1 MFRSTGFRFIV
12 VAFLVLVMNIP
23 MSLVSD
29 VVWERARYSD
39 ETVADISREWG
50 GSQLLSGPVLVIPVT
65 EELRREKRQIAT
77 DPDTGLSRRDAEG
90 RLMYEMVEERETVTK
105 PPVYLY
111 PETLNYQVAMTS
123 QTRQRGIFEVP
134 VYSASVDIGF
144 DFDPELVI
152 DVLAPG
158 ETANWPAAEVR
169 SYLGASRGLRGEA
182 TLVSGSESFAL
193 EPVHASSEASGIVAE
208 VGDPRALDAFTMTL
222 GLNGAQSFGVTAT
235 GRLTRFALD
244 SDWPDPSFDGSFLPD
259 AREVR
264 EDGFSADWTVPHLA
278 RGLPAVSREW
288 TDSLARK
295 TATMEVRFLT
305 PNDFYQK
312 AWRASRYGIL
322 FVAMTFLTI
331 LLIDR
336 AGPRPSHPVQFL
348 MIGLAQAVFILLLV
362 SYAEHLGFGSA
373 YAIASVATVLLI
385 VAYAWKGMRFGRRAG
400 VLGLVLAAVYGVL
413 FLVLRSTDYA
423 LLAGSTLS
431 FLALGGTM
439 FATRNEEWREARP
452 GLRWPFPRN
461 LGKSAPVSPDAE
473 TPG

>member
-1 MFRSTGFRFIV
+1 MLQTTGFRFFV

-50 GSQLLSGPVLVIPVT
+50 GPQLLSGPVLVIPVT
-65 EELRREKRQIAT
+65 EEQRREKRQIAT
-77 DPDTGLSRRDAEG
+77 DPQTGLSLRDADG
-90 RLMYEMVEERETVTK
+90 RLLYEMVEERETVTK
-105 PPVYLY
+105 PPVYLS
-111 PETLNYQVAMTS
+111 PEALDYRVDMTS

-134 VYSASVDIGF
+134 VYSAAIEVAFTF
-144 DFDPELVI
+144 DTSLLDG
-152 DVLAPG
+152 VLAPG
-158 ETANWPAAEVR
+158 ETAIWSEASVR
-169 SYLGASRGLRGEA
+169 TTLGSSRGLRGEA
-182 TLVSGSESFAL
+182 ALVSGAEAFPL
-193 EPVHASSEASGIVAE
+193 EPLQSSGEGSGVAAQ
-208 VGDPRALDAFTMTL
+208 VGDPRALDGFILTL

-235 GRLTRFALD
+235 GRLTRLALT

-259 AREVR
+259 ARDIR

-288 TDSLARK
+288 TDSIARK
-295 TATMEVRFLT
+295 TASMEVRFLT

-331 LLIDR
+331 LLMDR
-336 AGPRPSHPVQFL
+336 AGGRPSHPVQFL
-348 MIGLAQAVFILLLV
+348 MVGLAQAVFILLLV
-362 SYAEHLGFGSA
+362 SYAEHLGFGAA
-373 YAIASVATVLLI
+373 YAIAAAATVLLI
-385 VAYAWKGMRFGRRAG
+385 SAYAWKGMRFGRRAG
-400 VLGLVLAAVYGVL
+400 LLGVVLAAVYAVL

-423 LLAGSTLS
+423 LLAGSTLA

-439 FATRNEEWREARP
+439 FATRNDEWRETRP
-452 GLRWPFPRN
+452 SFRWPLRRGTGTSPAE
-461 LGKSAPVSPDAE
+461 GAPGSA
-473 TPG
+473 G